1 MRYPTRALV
10 ELAAIRENVRLIR
23 ETAGG
28 AEVMAMVKAD
38 GYGHGAVAVAGAAL
52 AGGAGRL
59 GVAYVAEALA
69 LREAG
74 VEVPV
79 MAMVCTRGDEYERAV
94 ERGVDLG
101 VGGSRLLGEIAAAAG
116 RAGRAAR
123 VHLAVDTGMTREG
136 AGGSDW
142 PDLVERALKAQ
153 ASGEV
158 EIVGIWSHLACADEP
173 EHPSVG
179 RQIKAFREAVELA
192 ERAGVRPEVRHLANS
207 AAALHLPDARWD
219 LVRPGIAVY
228 GLSPAPDLPDPG
240 LRPAMTVVS
249 QVAFTKRAA
258 AGSGVSYGHVY
269 TTASDA
275 NVALVPIGYAD
286 GVPRNGG
293 GVLELLL
300 GGARRRIAGRV
311 CMDQFV
317 VDLGDDTVEE
327 GDEVILFGPGDRGEP
342 TAQDWAEAMGT
353 ISYEIVTRIGGRVPR
368 AHLD

>member
-38 GYGHGAVAVAGAAL
+38 GYGHGAAAVAGAAL
-52 AGGAGRL
+52 AGGAGRI
-59 GVAYVAEALA
+59 GVAYVEEALA

-74 VEVPV
+74 VGVPV
-79 MAMVCTRGDEYERAV
+79 MAMVCTRGDEYGRAV
-94 ERGVDLG
+94 AAGVDLG
-101 VGGSRLLGEIAAAAG
+101 VGGLRLLEEVAEAAVD
-116 RAGRAAR
+116 AGRAAR

-136 AGGSDW
+136 ANAQGW
-142 PDLVERALKAQ
+142 PELVERALKAQ
-153 ASGEV
+153 ASGRV

-173 EHPSVG
+173 GHPSVAAQA
-179 RQIKAFREAVELA
+179 RVFREAVELA

-207 AAALHLPDARWD
+207 AAALYLPETRWD
-219 LVRPGIAVY
+219 LVRPGIAIY
-228 GLSPAPDLPDPG
+228 GLHPAPGLPDPG

-249 QVAFTKRAA
+249 QIAFTKRAA
-258 AGSGVSYGHVY
+258 AGSGVSYGHAY
-269 TTASDA
+269 TTPRDA
-275 NVALVPIGYAD
+275 NVALVPAGYAD

-293 GVLELLL
+293 GVLELLA

-317 VDLGDDTVEE
+317 VDLGDDVVEE
-327 GDEVILFGPGDRGEP
+327 GDEVVLFGPGDRGEP
-342 TAQDWAEAMGT
+342 TAQDWAEALGT
-353 ISYEIVTRIGGRVPR
+353 ISYEVVTRIGGRVPR
-368 AHLD
+368 THLD